1 MIKKNYLLLVFLALA
16 GTFNASAKKISETEA
31 AAEATKFCQMLI
43 GGGNYHSVNSLSR
56 VAFSSQP
63 ANPTYE
69 DYYVFN
75 IPDGGFVIIA
85 GDNRMHKVLGYSDK
99 GRIDAQNMPPQLE
112 GMLKQYSLAVQ
123 SLPEDAP
130 QHKSWTR
137 GVELGDE
144 VVLNTPTWNQWYP
157 FNVKAPEFDNGAGQ
171 KERAPIGCVAT
182 ATAIVMKYKGF
193 PTKAIKDFEHT
204 WYSNGTPYTVNYGEF
219 NIDYSKLRDNYENL
233 TEPLSAEEEKAIGDL
248 MYAVAGIVNMQ
259 FDLFAGS
266 SAYTNFEVGALREVF
281 GFSSECQ
288 YIGRNYFSDEEWR
301 NLIKEQIDNDCPIIY
316 DGLGNGGHSFVC
328 DGYNSE
334 GYCHIN
340 WGWGGLD
347 NGFFMIDD
355 MNGYNQFNGMI
366 INLNQDSP
374 YDSSKYSRAWLCDG
388 ARGNIDGAGKAAG
401 IQVTTNN
408 IETGVPF
415 NLNAAQFVKPL
426 NLDGRIA
433 VVLVDANDNIVE
445 FAKDSNENNGS
456 VEIFSPLYDDP
467 NWWFENTVSFH
478 NVHFTSPMQD
488 DYKLALYTKE
498 TGEEDWKRLLG
509 TISAPSSISVK
520 GNTLEL
526 PELKVTVHGDAS
538 KVHFDGEIE
547 TNVMYG
553 DWWAI
558 QYKVEQGVAALYVNG
573 RLMKNINDF
582 GIGADWGEFIIK
594 ELYDI
599 DIYYYPYS
607 ELLEKEYNVEVPGSL
622 SSLVDKDEM
631 KKIWKLRLTGE
642 LNHEDLYFLLDFPC
656 LMHLDFENTH
666 IVENGRGREDFIP
679 SEVGNGYFMNKIIEW
694 GLETCKLPKN
704 LKGFEGWSLYPSNVE
719 SISIPA
725 TVDTYEDYAPYYPEY
740 EFSINFIEVQNPV
753 PVELKKGAIG
763 KDLMPSMREKG
774 ILFVPVG
781 SKSAYENHPSWQ
793 GFKEIIETSEP
804 LIGEFVD
811 DDNVRYLILNDC
823 AAVSGV
829 YGGVDVAEIK
839 STVEYNGKTYPV
851 KYAVAKKLNAPNY
864 LVINNEEA
872 IDFKQNFASNV
883 ISPSLNPKFTNLV
896 GDIYKGVRNFYVPG
910 AYNAKDGYGD
920 EFYKHEM
927 WTYKINKKTGRLL
940 VKSNYEEVAIKSV
953 SINGKEMAPNA
964 NHVYEFEPTDNVTV
978 SVVFEAFGSKPLTT
992 VYDATFNAGLE
1003 NEEIET
1009 GIINAINDDKGDVVV
1024 YTISGMKQKMK
1035 RSDLK
1040 HLPKG
1045 VYIINGKKYM
1055 VK

>member
-1 MIKKNYLLLVFLALA
+1 MTTKNYLLFVFLAFV

-43 GGGNYHSVNSLSR
+43 RGGKYHPVNSLSR
-56 VAFSSQP
+56 VAFSSRP
-63 ANPTYE
+63 ANPTNE
-69 DYYVFN
+69 DYYIFN

-85 GDNRMHKVLGYSDK
+85 GDDRMNRVLGYSDK
-99 GRIDAQNMPPQLE
+99 GRIDTQNLPPQLE
-112 GMLKQYSLAVQ
+112 GLLKQYSQTVQ
-123 SLPEDAP
+123 SLPENAP

-137 GVELGDE
+137 GLELGDE
-144 VVLNTPTWNQWYP
+144 VVLNTPTWNQGYP
-157 FNVKAPEFDNGAGQ
+157 FNVKAPEFDNGDGQ
-171 KERAPIGCVAT
+171 KERAPIGCMAT

-193 PTKAIKDFEHT
+193 PTKAIKDFEYT
-204 WYSNGTPYTVNYGEF
+204 WYSNGTPYTFNFGKL
-219 NIDYSKLRDNYENL
+219 NIDYSKLRDDYENL
-233 TEPLSAEEEKAIGDL
+233 TEPLSAAEENAIGDL
-248 MYAVAGIVNMQ
+248 MYAVAGLVNMQ
-259 FDLFAGS
+259 FGTSGS
-266 SAYTNFEVGALREVF
+266 SAYAYFEPAALREVF
-281 GFSSECQ
+281 GLSTNCQ
-288 YIGRNYFSDEEWR
+288 YISRNYFSDEEWR
-301 NLIKEQIDNDCPIIY
+301 SLIEEQINSDCPILY
-316 DGLGNGGHSFVC
+316 EGYGNGGHFFVC

-334 GYCHIN
+334 GYYHIN
-340 WGWGGLD
+340 WGWGGYE
-347 NGFFMIDD
+347 NGFFMLDD
-355 MNGYNQFNGMI
+355 LNGYNQYQCMI
-366 INLNQDSP
+366 INFTQDSP
-374 YDSSKYSRAWLCDG
+374 YDPSTYSRAWLSDG
-388 ARGNIDGAGKAAG
+388 TQGGINTGVGKAAG
-401 IQVTTNN
+401 IQVTTSD
-408 IETGVPF
+408 IETGIP
-415 NLNAAQFVKPL
+415 LDLRAAQLFRPCDFEGMATV
-426 NLDGRIA
+426 A
-433 VVLVDANDNIVE
+433 LVDANDNIVE
-445 FAKDSNENNGS
+445 IAKNSFEEEVS
-456 VEIFSPLYDDP
+456 VRIDPLDDDTP
-467 NWWFENTVSFH
+467 YSWIGYSISLSD
-478 NVHFTSPMQD
+478 VHFTSPIQD

-509 TISAPSSISVK
+509 TINTPSSIPVK
-520 GNTLEL
+520 GNVLDRPEVNFTL
-526 PELKVTVHGDAS
+526 HGDAS
-538 KVHFDGEIE
+538 KMTFERLITKDL
-547 TNVMYG
+547 MYG
-553 DWWAI
+553 DLWEI
-558 QYKVEQGVAALYVNG
+558 VCKVDHGVAAYYIDG
-573 RLMKNINDF
+573 RLYDNINDF
-582 GIGADWGEFIIK
+582 NTGRWGEFATEK
-594 ELYDI
+594 TCDV

-631 KKIWKLRLTGE
+631 MKIWKLRLTGE
-642 LNHEDLYFLLDFPC
+642 LNEEDLYFLLDLPC
-656 LMHLDFENTH
+656 LMHLDFEDAH
-666 IVENGRGREDFIP
+666 IVENGQGHENFIP
-679 SEVGNGYFMNKIIEW
+679 MITGNGYFMDKISMW
-694 GLETCKLPKN
+694 GLESCKLPKN
-704 LKGFEGWSLYPSNVE
+704 LKGFEGWSLYAKYME
-719 SISIPA
+719 SITIPA
-725 TVDTYEDYAPYYPEY
+725 TVDSYGEYAMSYTDDY
-740 EFSINFIEVQNPV
+740 FSLNFVEVQNPV
-753 PVELKKGAIG
+753 PVDLPRGAIG
-763 KDLMPSMREKG
+763 KDLMASVRDKVT
-774 ILFVPVG
+774 LFVPVG

-793 GFKEIIETSEP
+793 GFKEIIETSES
-804 LIGEFVD
+804 LIGEYVD

-851 KYAVAKKLNAPNY
+851 KYAVARKLNAPNY

-896 GDIYKGVRNFYVPG
+896 GDIYKGVRNLYVPG

-1035 RSDLK
+1035 HSDLK